1 MVKFLI
7 NYTNISLFGGAIEQ
21 KQKFKEGDL
30 VLCKINGSTYN
41 AMIYSLGKEDKVTII
56 VDYGNGTL
64 DIKTEDILKSLSNI
78 SAWRVLNPI
87 FTKYDWMEEEF
98 KSFFKDKNIDID
110 KPTNSQNIKVGDV
123 IREIN
128 DNENKGL
135 GVVKEINDKNLSFS
149 CFFVGYNGDIGS
161 VNFEN
166 AEKVNMD
173 PIKVIKELPEWQKE
187 HLEFT
192 NQLLLN
198 YYEESQ
204 RPMPTPTPTNEIEN
218 EISNLITPHYHII
231 NTSGPIPYENQSF
244 IPVGNVSVPIHTNNT
259 N

>member
-1 MVKFLI
+1 
-7 NYTNISLFGGAIEQ
+7 
-21 KQKFKEGDL
+21 
-30 VLCKINGSTYN
+30 
-41 AMIYSLGKEDKVTII
+41 MIYSLGKEDKVTII

-64 DIKTEDILKSLSNI
+64 DIKIENILKSLSNI

-98 KSFFKDKNIDID
+98 KSFFQDKNID

-135 GVVKEINDKNLSFS
+135 GVVKEINDENLSFS
-149 CFFVGYNGDIGS
+149 CFFVGYKGDIGS

-166 AEKVNMD
+166 AEKVNMN
-173 PIKVIKELPEWQKE
+173 PIKVIKELPEWWQKE

-198 YYEESQ
+198 YYEESE
-204 RPMPTPTPTNEIEN
+204 RPMPTPTPEIEIN
-218 EISNLITPHYHII
+218 QISNQITPHYHII
-231 NTSGPIPYENQSF
+231 NTSGPISYENQGF
-244 IPVGNVSVPIHTNNT
+244 IPVGNVSVPIHTINIPN
-259 N
+259 